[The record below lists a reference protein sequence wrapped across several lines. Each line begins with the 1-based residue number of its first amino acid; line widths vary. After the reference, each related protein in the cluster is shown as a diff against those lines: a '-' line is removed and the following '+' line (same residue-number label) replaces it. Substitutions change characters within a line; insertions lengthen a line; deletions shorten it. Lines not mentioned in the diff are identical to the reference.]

1 MNKAKRHHYVS
12 QFLQTNFTDESGAL
26 YFFRKD
32 SGQKSV
38 KKTGPNVLFVE
49 CDLYTLYDEVENK
62 YVSAE
67 ELFSK
72 LERSS
77 KPIIEKI
84 IESARARKQ
93 LELKCIEEET
103 LRWFFRCQGSRVPDR
118 SGPIFWSYFLIHCLE
133 NPEFRKKPEEER
145 EKFKRQKQW
154 EILTDSVRNK
164 PSKKALSIPENE
176 GLVIGIAN
184 SENESFIIGSNPALI
199 MEPSGYEPELW
210 LPIAP
215 DVAVTPCSPRGTS
228 GFITFE
234 EQNIRSFNED
244 IFKQS
249 KMVAGNTKDSIE
261 SIIGRL
267 P

>member
-38 KKTGPNVLFVE
+38 KETGPNVLFVE
-49 CDLYTLYDEVENK
+49 CDLYTLYDEFENK
-62 YVSAE
+62 DVSAE
-67 ELFSK
+67 ELFSD

-84 IESARARKQ
+84 IETARAKQ
-93 LELKCIEEET
+93 QPELTCIEEET
-103 LRWFFRCQGSRVPDR
+103 LRWFFLCQCSRVPDR
-118 SGPIFWSYFLIHCLE
+118 SDPMFWSYLLGHCLE
-133 NPEFRKKPEEER
+133 NPEFWKMSEEER
-145 EKFKRQKQW
+145 KKFKRQKKW
-154 EILTDSVRNK
+154 EFLTAFVKNK

-176 GLVIGIAN
+176 GLVIGIVN
-184 SENESFIIGSNPALI
+184 SENESFIIGSNPVLI
-199 MEPSGYEPELW
+199 MKPSNYEPELW

-215 DVAVTPCSPRGTS
+215 DVAVTPCSPRGIS

-234 EQNIRSFNED
+234 DQSIRSFNED
-244 IFKQS
+244 IFEQS

-261 SIIGRL
+261 SIIGML